1 MTTNKPRYD
10 DIGGGYAGTRQE
22 DPRVRDSILGA
33 LGAARTIVNVGA
45 GAGSYEPR
53 DRYVLAVEPSDV
65 MAAQRPR
72 EVAPAIHA
80 TADCLPLRDGSVDAA
95 MSVLSV
101 HHWDQGQERGVRE
114 LRRVATGPVV
124 ILTCDP
130 EVSGAMW
137 LMADYLPE
145 VAALDRRIF
154 PRPDQLATWLGGRT
168 HVEVLPVHRNT
179 PDWTLMSFWAHP
191 ERVLDAR
198 ARQATSGFARMPSE
212 VVARVV
218 AAVERDLAEGTWDS
232 RYGHLRQLD
241 TFDAGMRLIINTPT
255 RHIRW
260 DSGLEA
266 HP

>member
-10 DIGGGYAGTRQE
+10 DIGGGYARTRQE
-22 DPRVRDSILGA
+22 DPRVRGRVLEA
-33 LGAARTIVNVGA
+33 LGTARTIVNVGA

-72 EVAPAIHA
+72 DLAPAIRA
-80 TADCLPLRDGSVDAA
+80 TADCLPVRDGSVDAA
-95 MSVLSV
+95 MAVLSV
-101 HHWDQGQERGVRE
+101 HHWDQGQESGVRE

-130 EVSGAMW
+130 EVSGAIW
-137 LMADYLPE
+137 LMVDYLPE
-145 VAALDRRIF
+145 VAALDRRSF
-154 PRPDQLATWLGGRT
+154 PGLDQLAAWLGGRT
-168 HVEVLPVHRNT
+168 HVEVLPVYRDT

-191 ERVLDAR
+191 ERVLDAT
-198 ARQATSGFARMPSE
+198 ARQATSGFARMPPE

-218 AAVERDLAEGTWDS
+218 AAVERDLADGTWDR

-255 RHIRW
+255 
-260 DSGLEA
+260 
-266 HP
+266 

>member
-1 MTTNKPRYD
+1 MTANKTRYD
-10 DIGGGYAGTRQE
+10 DIGVGYAYTRQE
-22 DPRVRDSILGA
+22 DPRVRDSILAA
-33 LGAARTIVNVGA
+33 LDVARTVVNVGA
-45 GAGSYEPR
+45 GTGSYEPR

-72 EVAPAIHA
+72 ELAPAIRA
-80 TADCLPLRDGSVDAA
+80 PADCLPLRDGSVDAA

-101 HHWDQGQERGVRE
+101 HHWDQGQQRGVRE

-154 PRPDQLATWLGGRT
+154 PRPSQLAAWLGGHT
-168 HVEVLPVHRNT
+168 QVKVLPVHRDT

-198 ARQATSGFARMPSE
+198 ARQGTSGFARMPSE
-212 VVARVV
+212 VVARVT
-218 AAVERDLAEGTWDS
+218 AAVERDLAEGTWDG
-232 RYGHLRQLD
+232 RYGHLRHLD
-241 TFDAGMRLIINTPT
+241 TFDAGMRLIINTPM
-255 RHIRW
+255 
-260 DSGLEA
+260 
-266 HP
+266 